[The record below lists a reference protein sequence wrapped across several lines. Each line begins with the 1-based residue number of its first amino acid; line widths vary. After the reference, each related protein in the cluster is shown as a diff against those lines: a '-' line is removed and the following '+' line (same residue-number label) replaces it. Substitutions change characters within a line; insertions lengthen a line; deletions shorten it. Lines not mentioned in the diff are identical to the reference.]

1 MKDIKIPGFGPVR
14 PRHLVCDYSG
24 TLSIDGKLSD
34 GVVKRLDKIAEILDI
49 HILTADTHGLAAS
62 QLEGI
67 KCDIHFLKRDYQDL
81 QKELYVLMLGPD
93 LVIAIGNGV
102 NDRKMLKS
110 ARIGIA
116 VCLAEGLATDTL
128 RAADLIVTS
137 ATDALDLIL
146 NPKRLIATLRN

>member
-1 MKDIKIPGFGPVR
+1 MKEINIPSFGTVS

-24 TLSIDGKLSD
+24 TLSVDGKLCE
-34 GVVKRLDKIAEILDI
+34 GVRERLAKIAEMLDI
-49 HILTADTHGLAAS
+49 HILTADTHGLAVS

-67 KCDIHFLKRDYQDL
+67 KCGLHLLDGDNQDS
-81 QKELYVLMLGPD
+81 QKESYVLALGSER
-93 LVIAIGNGV
+93 VIAIGNGV

-116 VCLAEGLATDTL
+116 VCLAEGLAIDSL
-128 RAADLIVTS
+128 KAADLIVSS